1 MGIANYTNLSE
12 LMNARLKKGQKISI
26 SDLVSEAYAEK
37 FILASEG
44 ELADRSDL
52 ENGFIE
58 LVNAQHE
65 AGLIKPEPANESE
78 SHLVRLFESGE
89 LAKNGYGGEKG
100 DRFLEIRWS
109 AVTEDLPVITNI
121 NL

>member
-1 MGIANYTNLSE
+1 MGIANYTNLNE
-12 LMNARLKKGQKISI
+12 LMNARLKKGHKISI
-26 SDLVSEAYAEK
+26 SDLVREAHAKK

-58 LVNAQHE
+58 LVNVQYH
-65 AGLIKPEPANESE
+65 AGVIKPEPADESE
-78 SHLVRLFESGE
+78 SQLVRLFESGV
-89 LAKNGYGGEKG
+89 LAKNGYGGDEG
-100 DRFLEIRWS
+100 DRFLEIKWS
-109 AVTEDLPVITNI
+109 ALVDDLPVITNI

>member
-12 LMNARLKKGQKISI
+12 LMNERLKKGRKISI
-26 SDLVSEAYAEK
+26 SDLVSEAHAKEV
-37 FILASEG
+37 ILASEG
-44 ELADRSDL
+44 ELADKSDL

-58 LVNAQHE
+58 LVNAQYR
-65 AGLIKPEPANESE
+65 AGVIKPEPADASE

-89 LAKNGYGGEKG
+89 LAKNGYGGDEG
-100 DRFLEIRWS
+100 DRFLEIKWC
-109 AVTEDLPVITNI
+109 ALTDHLPVITNI

>member
-12 LMNARLKKGQKISI
+12 LMNERLKDGRKVSI
-26 SDLVSEAYAEK
+26 SDLVREALMKK

-44 ELADRSDL
+44 EMADKSDL

-58 LVNAQHE
+58 LINVQYR
-65 AGLIKPEPANESE
+65 AGAIKPNPVDEGESV
-78 SHLVRLFESGE
+78 LVQFFDSGK
-89 LAKNGYGGEKG
+89 LAENGYGGDEG
-100 DRFLEIRWS
+100 DRFLEIKWT
-109 AVTEDLPVITNI
+109 ALTENLPVITNI